1 VKKLNVRD
9 FFTFLLSFD
18 YSLTSIEMLQES
30 QTSEVRN
37 DPRFRYVTP
46 ADWYYQI
53 LSIKSH
59 LLGME
64 EELQKLSKR
73 EGSTVRI

>member
-37 DPRFRYVTP
+37 DPRF
-46 ADWYYQI
+46 
-53 LSIKSH
+53 
-59 LLGME
+59 
-64 EELQKLSKR
+64 
-73 EGSTVRI
+73 